1 MKDREVVEKLK
12 AAGWTVLDSEGKHS
26 LKMRNPDGTVKIPIP
41 RHKGKD
47 INPITLKRIE
57 KETGVKMK

>member
-26 LKMRNPDGTVKIPIP
+26 LKMLSPDGKIKIPIP

-47 INPITLKRIE
+47 VNYITIKRIE
-57 KETGVKMK
+57 KETGVKLK